1 MNSFTQPFMDFFSTT
16 LTRLR
21 IFPTPNQ
28 YIRAMAER
36 KTTSTNY
43 LNQSYL
49 ETKCALNELIYLLS
63 KRWVT
68 EVLFSIE
75 EGNNR
80 FSSIKEDLEF
90 ISDHILA
97 DRLKLLE
104 ENKFISKRNVND
116 SQLRVEYALT
126 ELGTRLSDMLGTLCD
141 FAESV
146 ELHSGEK
153 QTAEKTLRVSK

>member
-1 MNSFTQPFMDFFSTT
+1 
-16 LTRLR
+16 
-21 IFPTPNQ
+21 
-28 YIRAMAER
+28 MAER

-80 FSSIKEDLEF
+80 FSAIKEDLEF

-126 ELGTRLSDMLGTLCD
+126 DLGNQLSDMLGTLCD
-141 FAESV
+141 FAEGV
-146 ELHSGEK
+146 ELHSMNEK
-153 QTAEKTLRVSK
+153 NGSEKTMRVAK

>member
-1 MNSFTQPFMDFFSTT
+1 
-16 LTRLR
+16 
-21 IFPTPNQ
+21 
-28 YIRAMAER
+28 MAER

-75 EGNNR
+75 EGNTR
-80 FSSIKEDLEF
+80 FSGIKEDLEF

-97 DRLKLLE
+97 DRLRLLE
-104 ENKFISKRNVND
+104 ENKFIVKKNTEEMSH
-116 SQLRVEYALT
+116 RVEYALT
-126 ELGTRLSDMLGTLCD
+126 DKGMELSTLLAGLCS
-141 FAESV
+141 FAEGMTINPM
-146 ELHSGEK
+146 GEQEK
-153 QTAEKTLRVSK
+153 AERFQ

>member
-1 MNSFTQPFMDFFSTT
+1 
-16 LTRLR
+16 
-21 IFPTPNQ
+21 
-28 YIRAMAER
+28 MADR
-36 KTTSTNY
+36 KTTSTNF

-80 FSSIKEDLEF
+80 FSSIKEDLKF

-97 DRLKLLE
+97 DRLRLLE
-104 ENKFISKRNVND
+104 ENKFISKRSYQD
-116 SQLRVEYALT
+116 STTRVEYSLTDQGT
-126 ELGTRLSDMLGTLCD
+126 ELSNMLGVMCN

-146 ELHSGEK
+146 ELHSTNEK
-153 QTAEKTLRVSK
+153 YTSEKVLRVTK

>member
-1 MNSFTQPFMDFFSTT
+1 
-16 LTRLR
+16 
-21 IFPTPNQ
+21 
-28 YIRAMAER
+28 MADR
-36 KTTSTNY
+36 KTTSTNF

-80 FSSIKEDLEF
+80 FSSIKEDLKF

-97 DRLKLLE
+97 DRLRLLE
-104 ENKFISKRNVND
+104 ENKFIIKRNNQD
-116 SQLRVEYALT
+116 SSTRVEYSLSET
-126 ELGTRLSDMLGTLCD
+126 GKDLSNHLGLLCQ

-146 ELHSGEK
+146 DLQPMSEK
-153 QTAEKTLRVSK
+153 VAANGTHASAPALTVLRGKA

>member
-1 MNSFTQPFMDFFSTT
+1 
-16 LTRLR
+16 
-21 IFPTPNQ
+21 
-28 YIRAMAER
+28 MAER

-104 ENKFISKRNVND
+104 ENKFISKKNVNE

-126 ELGTRLSDMLGTLCD
+126 DLGNQLSGMLELLCN
-141 FAESV
+141 FAEGV
-146 ELHSGEK
+146 ELHSMSDKVAGEK
-153 QTAEKTLRVSK
+153 TMRVTK

>member
-1 MNSFTQPFMDFFSTT
+1 
-16 LTRLR
+16 
-21 IFPTPNQ
+21 
-28 YIRAMAER
+28 MAER

-126 ELGTRLSDMLGTLCD
+126 DLGTQLSDMLGVLCE
-141 FAESV
+141 FAEGV
-146 ELHSGEK
+146 ELSSMS
-153 QTAEKTLRVSK
+153 EKTLRVNK